1 MVLKWHLGSFYFVL
15 FISVVVLFAGQISQ
29 CECVVCLLQ
38 MQSIVGGLLILED
51 VPHLHTV
58 ELIRVQL

>member
-38 MQSIVGGLLILED
+38 MQSIVG
-51 VPHLHTV
+51 VC
-58 ELIRVQL
+58 